1 MYDCASGTLQLWSW
15 NFLETLMQPGPPD
28 TMGMVTEFYTLSI
41 VYTEENIKPSF
52 TNDFKELNWAIWDS
66 IRGLDTKS

>member
-1 MYDCASGTLQLWSW
+1 
-15 NFLETLMQPGPPD
+15 MQPGPPD

-41 VYTEENIKPSF
+41 VYMEENSKPSLID
-52 TNDFKELNWAIWDS
+52 DFKELNWAVWDS